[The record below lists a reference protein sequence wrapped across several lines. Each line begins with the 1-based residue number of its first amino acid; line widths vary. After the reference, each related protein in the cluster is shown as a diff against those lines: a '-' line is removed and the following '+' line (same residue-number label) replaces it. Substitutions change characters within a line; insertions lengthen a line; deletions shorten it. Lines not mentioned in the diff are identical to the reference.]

1 MIGDL
6 ESYLRYQGMSL
17 DQFIEMS
24 GKSREDMREDKRE
37 EATERAK
44 ANLVLDAIAKKEGI
58 TADDSEIEAKIAEIA
73 ESYNDEP
80 ERIKTILENQGRIP
94 VMKEEIRIRK
104 VIDLLVEKAD
114 IEIVKKPATE
124 KPKKTK
130 KAAKNKAEKPEKE
143 EKAKKTTKKAKAE
156 GKDDNKPKTAAKPIK
171 NAAKKVE
178 DKQEDGDKSES

>member
-1 MIGDL
+1 
-6 ESYLRYQGMSL
+6 
-17 DQFIEMS
+17 
-24 GKSREDMREDKRE
+24 MREEKRE
-37 EATERAK
+37 EAAERAK

-94 VMKEEIRIRK
+94 VMKEEVRIRK

-114 IEIVKKPATE
+114 VKIVKELTSE
-124 KPKKTK
+124 KSK
-130 KAAKNKAEKPEKE
+130 KAKKDDKAKAEKPERDVKIK
-143 EKAKKTTKKAKAE
+143 KAAKTTKAE
-156 GKDDNKPKTAAKPIK
+156 GKEESKPKTAAKPRQT
-171 NAAKKVE
+171 AAKKVE